1 MIPVADTATELSTIE
16 EERTIVT
23 SALPYIH
30 GVPHLGNIVG
40 SILPADMYHRFLD
53 LRGHE
58 NIFICGSDE
67 HGTPLELSAIE
78 AGEAFKEHADKQ
90 HEDVKAVLDRFN
102 MDFSQYGRTH
112 TAHNEDQTHQIFT
125 HLYENDY
132 IVEREQELPYCL
144 VDERFLAD
152 RYIEGECPHC
162 GGLARGDQC
171 DDCGRLL
178 EPEEII
184 DPYCTICGES
194 DIAFRTT
201 RNLFLQLP
209 KFEQNLKDWLEADA
223 PLPETK
229 KKEVLNLIDDGLEE
243 RCITRDTDWGFSVPY
258 EELGLAEEYADKVLY
273 VWFDAPIGYIG
284 ITRQYFEQGDVEH
297 SLLDRDDRSSSGD
310 ADALWRRYWQDPAAR
325 TVYSIGKD
333 NTIFHSIIFPSM
345 LMGGA
350 GQGEKYNL
358 PDHIFIH
365 EYLLS
370 DDVQFSKSR
379 GTGLSSQD
387 ALDLLPADY
396 WRFYLARNVP
406 ENHDTTFS
414 WEDFERKINSE
425 LNDTV
430 GNFVNRVLSLTEKWF
445 NGRVPEPDNAERYND
460 TLIHL
465 QELITE
471 YDEAFEQ
478 EKSPKKAVEKAL
490 EIGRLGDEF
499 ISQEEPWH
507 NEDAQDDVIYV
518 CMQIVQAIAVT
529 LYPFTPNAS
538 KQLWEMLG
546 QTDDIVHGGDRL
558 QELADGEELA
568 PDHALGTREILFEK
582 VDADEL
588 EAAVTGQDEDDTD
601 TADGESGDTMRE
613 DTISFEDFQAMDLRT
628 GTVQSVEEHPN
639 ADKLY
644 LVQIDVGS
652 TVKQSCAGLR
662 PHFEPAE
669 LEGKQVIVV
678 NNLEPTELRG
688 ETSECMMLAVDTEDD
703 DVVLLTTE
711 EEVANGLKVR

>member
-1 MIPVADTATELSTIE
+1 MRLTYVVMTVTGDQLSMID
-16 EERTIVT
+16 EERTVVT

-40 SILPADMYHRFLD
+40 SVLPADLYHRYLD

-78 AGEAFKEHADKQ
+78 ADEDFKEHADRQ
-90 HEDVKAVLDRFN
+90 HENVKSVLNQFD
-102 MDFSQYGRTH
+102 MDFSLYGRTH
-112 TAHNEDQTHQIFT
+112 TEHNKRQTHHIFEN
-125 HLYENDY
+125 LYRNDY
-132 IVEREQELPYCL
+132 IAEREQELPYCL
-144 VDERFLAD
+144 VDERFLPD

-171 DDCGRLL
+171 DEQECGRLL
-178 EPEEII
+178 EPEELI
-184 DPYCTICGES
+184 DPYCTICGKQE
-194 DIAFRTT
+194 IEFRTT
-201 RNLFLQLP
+201 KNLFLQLP
-209 KFEQNLKDWLEADA
+209 EFEDELSEWITADA
-223 PLPETK
+223 PLPKTK
-229 KKEVLNLIDDGLEE
+229 KTEVMNLVEDGLEE
-243 RCITRDTDWGFSVPY
+243 RCITRDTDWGFGIPH
-258 EELGLAEEYADKVLY
+258 EELGLDEEYADKVLY

-284 ITRQYFEQGDVEH
+284 ITRQHMDAQGDE
-297 SLLDRDDRSSSGD
+297 SR
-310 ADALWRRYWQDPAAR
+310 WKEYWQDTDAR

-350 GQGEKYNL
+350 GEDEAYNL

-379 GTGLSSQD
+379 GTGLSSEE

-396 WRFYLARNVP
+396 WRFYLARNIP
-406 ENHDTTFS
+406 ENHDTSFS
-414 WEDFERKINSE
+414 WDDLEQKVNSE

-430 GNFVNRVLSLTEKWF
+430 GNFANRVLTLSDKWF
-445 NGRVPEPDNAERYND
+445 DGEVPEPSDPGQYTD
-460 TLIHL
+460 TLERL
-465 QELITE
+465 AELVIE
-471 YDEAFEQ
+471 YDVSFEE
-478 EKSPKKAVEKAL
+478 EKSPKKALEAAL
-490 EIGRLGDEF
+490 KIARLGDEF
-499 ISQEEPWH
+499 ISREEPWH
-507 NEDAQDDVIYV
+507 DEDVQDDVIYV
-518 CMQIVQAIAVT
+518 CLQIVQAAAIT
-529 LYPFTPNAS
+529 LYPFTPAAS
-538 KQLWEMLG
+538 KRLWQMLG
-546 QTDDIVHGGDRL
+546 HDGELVDGTDRL
-558 QELADGEELA
+558 QMLVDDRYLEAGHVLGE
-568 PDHALGTREILFEK
+568 REILFEK

-588 EAAVTGQDEDDTD
+588 EDTINSNDQADDTNTDTEDEDDTM
-601 TADGESGDTMRE
+601 SE
-613 DTISFEDFQAMDLRT
+613 DTISFEEFQSMDLRT

-644 LVQIDVGS
+644 LVQVDVGGE
-652 TVKQSCAGLR
+652 VKQSCAGLR

-669 LEGKQVIVV
+669 LEGKHVIVV

-688 ETSECMMLAVDTEDD
+688 ELSECMMLAVDTADGE

-711 EEVANGLKVR
+711 EQVENGLEVR